1 MEAAGYSCLTA
12 LVTCFKT
19 AVNRWTPLAIPY
31 YHHRAHTAGG
41 CGGLKGLNPIVGIR
55 EPGGSQAVGMHS
67 GAFLSP
73 KQGNLCAF
81 LMLRAPQEKHKGKEP
96 QPAQTC

>member
-1 MEAAGYSCLTA
+1 MEAAGYSFLTS

-31 YHHRAHTAGG
+31 RHHRPSMAGG
-41 CGGLKGLNPIVGIR
+41 CRGLRGLNPIVGIR

-73 KQGNLCAF
+73 KQGNFCAF
-81 LMLRAPQEKHKGKEP
+81 LMLRAPQEKANGKEP